1 MFSLGFE
8 ALQSEFECVKQLGVS
23 QGAPPPPPAQM
34 LTPANSIREAIVT
47 LYYSASGISHYHLS
61 AIHLILGLRMRMM
74 PRAALCQC
82 ALYMWIGH
90 VEPRCQ
96 KLLRVQEQLQL
107 NRA

>member
-23 QGAPPPPPAQM
+23 QGAPPPPAQM

-74 PRAALCQC
+74 PRATLCQC
-82 ALYMWIGH
+82 ALHMWIGH